1 MDPKNDDFWT
11 KNEVQKV
18 PAPGGSNRPQK
29 VVKNVTS
36 KSDVLKVLQL
46 QTYVVVNFQI

>member
-29 VVKNVTS
+29 VIQNADT
-36 KSDVLKVLQL
+36 KSDDLEVLQL